1 MNVPS
6 PAPCHVNVAGVGK
19 QSVWGLRII
28 ACISVFTLTSF
39 QESVK
44 TQKWW
49 AVLESNPDLQL
60 RTLPCCSVTLPTH
73 LELAP
78 GIQPGPPE
86 LTNKVRTEAS
96 SCLRP
101 CEPISREPI

>member
-28 ACISVFTLTSF
+28 AYISVFTLTSF

-44 TQKWW
+44 TQKWG
-49 AVLESNPDLQL
+49 AGQGVKPRFAASNASMLFDY
-60 RTLPCCSVTLPTH
+60 TTH
-73 LELAP
+73 PLELAP
-78 GIQPGPPE
+78 GIP
-86 LTNKVRTEAS
+86 NR
-96 SCLRP
+96 
-101 CEPISREPI
+101 IS

>member
-28 ACISVFTLTSF
+28 AELSFHFAIILELRQQQKVAGRPRIELGFAPSDDAVFIRYTTR
-39 QESVK
+39 
-44 TQKWW
+44 
-49 AVLESNPDLQL
+49 P
-60 RTLPCCSVTLPTH
+60 

-78 GIQPGPPE
+78 GIQPG
-86 LTNKVRTEAS
+86 S
-96 SCLRP
+96 LR
-101 CEPISREPI
+101 